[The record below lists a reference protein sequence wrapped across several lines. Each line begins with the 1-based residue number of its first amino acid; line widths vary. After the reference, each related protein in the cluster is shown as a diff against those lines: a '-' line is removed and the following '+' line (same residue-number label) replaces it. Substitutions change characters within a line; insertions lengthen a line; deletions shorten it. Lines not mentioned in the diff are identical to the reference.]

1 MTTTV
6 RVFVSY
12 SHADVRYLGKDSLLG
27 FLRGLEQEDVTF
39 WTDKEIQAGEFWD
52 DVIKA
57 EIQQADIALAL
68 VSQAFLNS
76 PYCKNVEIQ
85 SFLVQQKHLF
95 PIILSPCEWQR
106 HEWLSKRQFLP
117 GGDETIEE
125 HYTDDGTRKGLFL
138 TIHEQLRH
146 RVELIR
152 QAAQDRATPLPPA
165 LQALRDIV
173 CSADHPA
180 DLNLLPDTLA
190 EIRRHASRNL
200 TEYRLNRIAD
210 WSQPRYELDKRFV
223 QLTLLLDKGEDT
235 QGPRWES
242 SRQFQDL
249 RDVLQE
255 TLESPALV
263 LLGPPG
269 SGKSTLL
276 RRLEWDLAVDA
287 LRDPTAEQTRLSFF
301 VPLNQYQPT
310 RSGGPLPEPR
320 QWLAERW
327 VQRFPGLPPVDDWLR
342 AGRGILLLD
351 ALNEMPSAG
360 RDAIGLWKEFLRE
373 MAQTCPGSR
382 FIFSCRSLDYS
393 SSLSS
398 KDLTVPHVRIESLSD
413 AQVEHF
419 LQVYSRHGATLWRH
433 LKGTPQLDLYRTPIY
448 LKMLVNQADAEG
460 HIPAG
465 RAALFTGFVRQAL
478 QRERKADNPRFQ
490 PDNLLTQFDYDRLT
504 QHRWKH
510 AYDLPGRG
518 VLIPKLAGL
527 AHRMQQQ
534 RIATEAS
541 QVRID
546 YDQALALLDHAKAE
560 DILKAG
566 VDLGV
571 LDMDVDDV
579 LYIHQLMQE
588 YFAARCLAAAP
599 DAERVRTEW
608 RADWINPS
616 LEQVLVKLAD
626 ADPLPPA
633 PATGWEET
641 TVLAVAMSA
650 NPEAFVTA
658 LMATNLPLAGRC
670 AAQPDVRIS
679 DELKTRLRWAL
690 VERTQDSTA
699 DLRARIAAG
708 LSLGPLGDPRFE
720 RRKGPYGDYLLPPLV
735 VIPGGTY
742 TLGSE
747 EEETGYVLD
756 KNRERPIHQVQLA
769 SFQIGKFSLTN
780 AEWKLFMEAGGY
792 EDERW
797 WDTEAAKAW
806 RRGEGTAEGP
816 KQQARQDRKWFQDH
830 LDSLHEHKQFTTEI
844 IKEWTKYAQ
853 MSDEEFEALLSQEI
867 PSGRQTQPAEWNND
881 AFNNP
886 AQPVVGVCW
895 YEARA
900 YCAWLS
906 AQTEQSFRLP
916 TEAEWEAAARGE
928 TGRRYAYGDDF
939 DVTRCNTFETH
950 IRRTT
955 PVGVFPSGE
964 TSEGLVDI
972 TGNTW
977 DWTGSLY
984 RPYPYGATDG
994 REDLT
999 AEDRRVVRG
1008 GAWHDT
1014 AIGARAAY
1022 RDHRHPD
1029 YRYDDLGAR
1038 VVVGSSPISE
1048 H

>member
-1 MTTTV
+1 MTDTV

-12 SHADVRYLGKDSLLG
+12 SHEDARYLEKRSLLG
-27 FLRGLEQEDVTF
+27 SLRGLEKENITF
-39 WTDKEIQAGEFWD
+39 WTDREIKVGELWD
-52 DVIKA
+52 DVIKSQ
-57 EIQQADIALAL
+57 IQEADIALVL
-68 VSQAFLNS
+68 VSQSFLDS
-76 PYCKNVEIQ
+76 DYCQNVEIQ
-85 SFLVQQKHLF
+85 HFLAQKKHLF
-95 PIILSPCEWQR
+95 PIILSPCEWKR
-106 HEWLSKRQFLP
+106 HDWLSSRQFLP
-117 GGDETIEE
+117 GGDKNIEK
-125 HYTDDGTRKGLFL
+125 HYTKPGDRKGLFL
-138 TIHEQLRH
+138 EIREQLRY
-146 RVELIR
+146 RVEKIR
-152 QAAQDRATPLPPA
+152 QAAKDQETPLPPA
-165 LQALRDIV
+165 LQALQNIV
-173 CSADHPA
+173 CAADRPA
-180 DLNLLPDTLA
+180 DLNLLPATLE
-190 EIRRHASRNL
+190 EIQRHKPRNL
-200 TEYRLNRIAD
+200 AEYRLNRIAD

-249 RDVLQE
+249 REVLQE
-255 TLESPALV
+255 TLDTPALV

-287 LRDPTAEQTRLSFF
+287 LQDPTAEQARLSFF
-301 VPLNQYQPT
+301 VPLNQYKPA
-310 RSGGPLPEPR
+310 RPGDSLPDPR

-327 VQRFPGLPPVDDWLR
+327 TQRFPDLPPLDDWLC

-360 RDAIGLWKEFLRE
+360 RDAIDRWKEWLLE
-373 MAQTCPGSR
+373 MAQTCWGSR

-419 LQVYSRHGATLWRH
+419 LQVYSPHGATLWRH

-460 HIPAG
+460 HIPEG

-478 QRERKADNPRFQ
+478 QRERHADNPRFQ
-490 PDNLLTQFDYDRLT
+490 LDELLTRRDCERLVR
-504 QHRWKH
+504 HEWKH

-546 YDQALALLDHAKAE
+546 YDQALAILEHAKAE

-571 LDMDVDDV
+571 LDLDVDDV

-599 DAERVRTEW
+599 DPERVRTEW
-608 RADWINPS
+608 RTDRINPS
-616 LEQVLVKLAD
+616 LAQMLAQLAD

-633 PATGWEET
+633 PQTGWEET
-641 TVLAVAMSA
+641 TVLAVAMST
-650 NPEAFVTA
+650 NPEAFVTV
-658 LMATNLPLAGRC
+658 LMETNLPLAGRC

-679 DELKTRLRWAL
+679 EELKTRLRWAL
-690 VERTQDSTA
+690 VDRTQDRTA

-708 LSLGPLGDPRFE
+708 LSLGLVGDPRFE
-720 RRKGPYGDYLLPPLV
+720 RCKGPYGDYLLPPLV
-735 VIPGGTY
+735 EIPGGTY

-747 EEETGYVLD
+747 EGEESYAVRD
-756 KNRERPIHQVQLA
+756 KDRERPVHQVQLT
-769 SFQIGKFSLTN
+769 SFQIGKFPVTN
-780 AEWKLFMEAGGY
+780 AEWKLFMDAGGY

-797 WDTEAAKAW
+797 WDIEAAKAW

-816 KQQARQDRKWFQDH
+816 KQQWREDRKWLQDH
-830 LDSLHEHKQFTTEI
+830 LDSLHEYKQFTAEN
-844 IKEWTKYAQ
+844 IKEWTKYAR
-853 MSDEEFEALLSQEI
+853 MTDEEFEAQLNEWY
-867 PSGRQTQPAEWNND
+867 PPGRQTQPSEWNDD
-881 AFNNP
+881 AFNNL
-886 AQPVVGVCW
+886 AQPVVGICW

-906 AQTEQSFRLP
+906 AQTGQLFRLP
-916 TEAEWEAAARGE
+916 TEAEWEAAARGS

-939 DVTRCNTFETH
+939 DVTCCNTFETH

-955 PVGVFPSGE
+955 PVGMSPGGE
-964 TSEGLVDI
+964 TPEGLVDM

-977 DWTGSLY
+977 DWTSSLY
-984 RPYPYGATDG
+984 RPYPYQAADG
-994 REDLT
+994 REDAV
-999 AEDRRVVRG
+999 AEDRRVLRG
-1008 GAWHDT
+1008 GSWGFGRG
-1014 AIGARAAY
+1014 GARAACRY
-1022 RDHRHPD
+1022 GDPPR
-1029 YRYDDLGAR
+1029 YRYGGHGFRVAR
-1038 VVVGSSPISE
+1038 CSPSL
-1048 H
+1048 